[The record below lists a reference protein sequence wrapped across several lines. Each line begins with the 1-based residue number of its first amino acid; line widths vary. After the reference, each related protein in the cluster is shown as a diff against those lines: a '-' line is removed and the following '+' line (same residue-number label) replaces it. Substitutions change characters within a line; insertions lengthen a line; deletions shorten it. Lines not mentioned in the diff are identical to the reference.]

1 MKKKTIEEVLR
12 KLSDLYE
19 FNREIRR
26 FKFADKGYSF
36 NQPLQRTAASRRL

>member
-1 MKKKTIEEVLR
+1 MKQRTIEEILK

-26 FKFADKGYSF
+26 FKFGAKGNSF
-36 NQPLQRTAASRRL
+36 NHPLQRTAASRRL

>member
-1 MKKKTIEEVLR
+1 MKKRTIDELLK

-26 FKFADKGYSF
+26 FKFVDKGNSF